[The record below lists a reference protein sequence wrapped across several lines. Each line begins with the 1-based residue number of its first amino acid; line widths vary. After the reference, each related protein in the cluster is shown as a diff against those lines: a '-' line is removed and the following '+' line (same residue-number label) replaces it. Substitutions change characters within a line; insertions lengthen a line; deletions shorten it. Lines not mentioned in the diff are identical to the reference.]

1 MTSTGKPASSPN
13 VSVVIPA
20 LNARLTL
27 PRQLAA
33 LTLQKDAPDFEVV
46 VADNGSTD
54 GTRSTAMQWSDRLS
68 IRVVDCSASPGAS
81 FARNAGAAAALGD
94 KLLFCDADDVV
105 SPRWVQSMTVA
116 LDEGRVL
123 VAGPVVRVSE
133 ETPVGWIPENPAY
146 GTDFAPY
153 MGFLPCVLAGSMAV
167 WRADFL
173 SLGGFDN
180 SYRGGCEDVDFSWRA
195 QLAGL
200 EAVPA
205 PGCYLYYVP
214 RTAAREVFKQERRY
228 TSQGILLWV
237 RFREQPAIHGP
248 SLRWT
253 VAAVLRGL
261 AAFRPT
267 LVRDPVTRYSWAKRL
282 GADLGSLE
290 GHLTYRVLQRVP
302 ERQLLQ

>member
-1 MTSTGKPASSPN
+1 MTAKGTPTSSPH
-13 VSVVIPA
+13 VSVIIPA
-20 LNARLTL
+20 LNAERTL
-27 PRQLAA
+27 PQQLAA
-33 LTLQKDAPDFEVV
+33 LALQEDAPDFEVV

-54 GTRSTAMQWSDRLS
+54 GTRAIARAWADRLS
-68 IRVVDCSASPGAS
+68 IRVVDCSARVGAS
-81 FARNAGAAAALGD
+81 FARNVGAQASTGD

-105 SPRWVQSMTVA
+105 SPHWVQKMTET
-116 LDEGRVL
+116 LDRGCVL

-133 ETPVGWIPENPAY
+133 QTPVGWIPEDRDH
-146 GTDFAPY
+146 GTDLAPY

-167 WRADFL
+167 WRSDYL

-214 RTAAREVFKQERRY
+214 RTAAGEVFAQERRY

-237 RFREQPAIHGP
+237 RFREQAAIHGP
-248 SLRWT
+248 SLRWS
-253 VAAVLRGL
+253 VGAVLRGL
-261 AAFRPT
+261 AALRPRL
-267 LVRDPVTRYSWAKRL
+267 LVDPAARYLWAKRL

-290 GHLTYRVLQRVP
+290 GHLTYRVLKRVP
-302 ERQLLQ
+302 KRQLLR